1 MNYSI
6 SLMMAQAQCE
16 SCSMLLEKPYIR
28 CAQCL
33 APCVELCLCCFSG
46 GFEQNS
52 HKSDHLY
59 EVIVS
64 LFLLHALHKLVMLLY
79 GASDPVYI

>member
-1 MNYSI
+1 MCVFVYVNSK
-6 SLMMAQAQCE
+6 SAMMALAQCE
-16 SCSMLLEKPYIR
+16 SCNMPLVKPFIR
-28 CAQCL
+28 CAQCP
-33 APCVELCLCCFSG
+33 APSVELCLCCFSA

-64 LFLLHALHKLVMLLY
+64 LLPLSVNVEL
-79 GASDPVYI
+79 